1 MKRLV
6 PALGLLFAASLAA
19 AGSPPAAAAQ
29 RSPAASA
36 ARSWRAAHEVEI
48 VHELASLLAI
58 PNKASDEADIE
69 KNAAAISALYE
80 RRGAKVALLRVPDA
94 PPAVY
99 AKIDAPGASRSV
111 TFYAHYDGQPA
122 DPRQWT
128 NPPFTP
134 VLRRGTLE
142 SGASEISLDDIAAPL
157 DPEWRLYGRSAS
169 DDKAPIV
176 GFAAALDALKAAGIR
191 PSVNLRFFFEGEEEA
206 GSPHLGAI
214 LGRYAAD
221 LRTDA
226 WILCDGPVHQS
237 RRPQVFFGAR
247 GTTGLELTVYGPNR
261 GLHSGHY
268 GNWAPN
274 PIVRLTHLID
284 AMRNEDGTIRI
295 PGFADDVRPLSDS
308 EKRAIAEVPGVDGE
322 LEKEFGIARP
332 EGAGASLVELLHRPA
347 LNVRGISAGH
357 VGAEAANVIVPEAR
371 ASIDFRLVPNETPE
385 SVRKKVEAF
394 LENEGW
400 FIVRDTPDPAARLAH
415 PKIARVDWEAGG
427 YPPARTSMDLP
438 FSRAVVAAA
447 ERALGP
453 DVVKMPTLGGS
464 IPMYLFQD
472 GGRVPVVGVPIAN
485 HDNNQHSANENIR
498 LRNLWDGIELYAAL
512 FAEL

>member
-1 MKRLV
+1 
-6 PALGLLFAASLAA
+6 
-19 AGSPPAAAAQ
+19 
-29 RSPAASA
+29 
-36 ARSWRAAHEVEI
+36 
-48 VHELASLLAI
+48 
-58 PNKASDEADIE
+58 
-69 KNAAAISALYE
+69 
-80 RRGAKVALLRVPDA
+80 
-94 PPAVY
+94 
-99 AKIDAPGASRSV
+99 
-111 TFYAHYDGQPA
+111 
-122 DPRQWT
+122 
-128 NPPFTP
+128 
-134 VLRRGTLE
+134 
-142 SGASEISLDDIAAPL
+142 
-157 DPEWRLYGRSAS
+157 
-169 DDKAPIV
+169 
-176 GFAAALDALKAAGIR
+176 
-191 PSVNLRFFFEGEEEA
+191 
-206 GSPHLGAI
+206 
-214 LGRYAAD
+214 
-221 LRTDA
+221 
-226 WILCDGPVHQS
+226 
-237 RRPQVFFGAR
+237 
-247 GTTGLELTVYGPNR
+247 
-261 GLHSGHY
+261 
-268 GNWAPN
+268 
-274 PIVRLTHLID
+274 
-284 AMRNEDGTIRI
+284 
-295 PGFADDVRPLSDS
+295 
-308 EKRAIAEVPGVDGE
+308 
-322 LEKEFGIARP
+322 
-332 EGAGASLVELLHRPA
+332 
-347 LNVRGISAGH
+347 